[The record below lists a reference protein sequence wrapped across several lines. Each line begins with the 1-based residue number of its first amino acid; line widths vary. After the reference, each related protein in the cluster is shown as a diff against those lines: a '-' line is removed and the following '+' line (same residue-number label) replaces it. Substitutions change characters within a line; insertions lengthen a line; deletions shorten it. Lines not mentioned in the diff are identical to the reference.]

1 MAAEGGLF
9 GLVAFVL
16 VILAALVVGWR
27 RYAEAPSS
35 RSRTITAA
43 ILSALIG
50 LLIHQQF
57 DGTAISVHLGLGMW
71 LLIAALAFPSR
82 GVR

>member
-16 VILAALVVGWR
+16 VLLAALAVGWR
-27 RYAEAPSS
+27 RHAGAPSS
-35 RSRTITAA
+35 RPRTITAA
-43 ILSALIG
+43 ILSAFIG

-57 DGTAISVHLGLGMW
+57 DGTAISVHLGVGMW
-71 LLIAALAFPSR
+71 MLIAALALSSR
-82 GVR
+82 G